1 METDGCRRER
11 IYVDVE
17 TFFDRT
23 GHMNPMAIYWKDGRR
38 FDIQAV
44 RDFRPAYKA
53 GNDINGDCFTIVIN
67 GQERYLFSERRDSAL
82 LSSSYIRWFVEKP
95 FRERIDEENAK
106 NYG

>member
-1 METDGCRRER
+1 MEGEGRGRER

-23 GHMNPMAIYWKDGRR
+23 GHMNPRAIYWKDGRR

-67 GQERYLFSERRDSAL
+67 GQERYLFSYLVCNGKIDIYKLISL
-82 LSSSYIRWFVEKP
+82 LIPHLS
-95 FRERIDEENAK
+95 
-106 NYG
+106 